1 MQHSVNNVDK
11 VEVAIIKMGELKDV
25 QTENL
30 AKLLERD
37 AKVDTLLDKVDAMSE
52 ETKTMKQEVD

>member
-1 MQHSVNNVDK
+1 
-11 VEVAIIKMGELKDV
+11 MGELKDV

>member
-1 MQHSVNNVDK
+1 MDK
-11 VEVAIIKMGELKDV
+11 VEVALIKMDELRDV

-30 AKLLERD
+30 QKLLERD

-52 ETKTMKQEVD
+52 ETKVMKVQVFGF